1 MQQVEPFFFYS
12 KSFPKILHKLKS
24 TLLYSTYQAGKVIMI
39 SSANGETLTKYAK
52 NFKRPMGIA
61 VSQDSKQ
68 LAIASK
74 SEIGIFSSNP
84 VLAASYPGQTEK
96 YSHLYIPQS
105 KFNTGI
111 VDTHEIVWSEDELLI
126 TNTLFSSISKMSHRY
141 HFDLFWKPDFISE
154 LAPEDKCHLNG
165 VALMNG
171 KPRYA
176 TMFAKTDE
184 AKGWRKLPYDSGM
197 LMDIETGEVLLS
209 DLALPH
215 SPVVHEGMIYF
226 LLSGTGDVMC
236 YDIEKKE
243 SKRLTNFN
251 TFVRGMEVVGDL
263 IFLGLSKI
271 REGSQFFS
279 KLPISAKDSYC
290 GIRVIDRLTG
300 KELGGLTYTER
311 IEEIFAVKIAKGVTS
326 PAILTERD
334 ELYDKCISVPN
345 SQNYWLE
352 KETIEQPK

>member
-1 MQQVEPFFFYS
+1 MQPVKSFFFYS

-24 TLLYSTYQAGKVIMI
+24 TLIYSTYQAGKVIMI
-39 SSANGETLTKYAK
+39 SSANGDTITKYAK

-61 VSQDSKQ
+61 VSEDSKQ

-84 VLAASYPGQTEK
+84 VLAASYPEQKEK

-141 HFDLFWKPDFISE
+141 HFDLYWKPDFISS
-154 LAPEDKCHLNG
+154 LAPEDRCHLNG
-165 VALMNG
+165 VALVDG
-171 KPRYA
+171 KPKYV

-184 AKGWRKLPYDSGM
+184 AKGWRKLPYNSGM
-197 LMDIETGEVLLS
+197 LMDIDTGEVLLS

-215 SPVVHEGMIYF
+215 SPVVYEGMIYF
-226 LLSGTGDVMC
+226 LLSATGDVMC

-243 SKRLTNFN
+243 AKRLTNFN

-279 KLPISAKDSYC
+279 QLPIKSEDSYC
-290 GIRVIDRLTG
+290 GIRVINRLTG
-300 KELGGLTYTER
+300 KEVGGLTYTDR
-311 IEEIFAVKIAKGVTS
+311 IEEIFAVKVAKGVTS

-345 SQNYWLE
+345 SENYWLE
-352 KETIEQPK
+352 QEKIEQPN